1 MGAWFFGD
9 IPALRRAY
17 PRLPASVGEKV
28 RFRDPD
34 AVAGGTWESLERLLQ
49 SKKYF
54 PGGLRKSSA
63 AEQIASQMD
72 VENNRSRSFQ
82 VFRDG
87 LRRLVSGSDD
97 ATAD

>member
-1 MGAWFFGD
+1 MGAPARLEILVEEFSAER
-9 IPALRRAY
+9 ALRLLV
-17 PRLPASVGEKV
+17 PRIVPGV
-28 RFRDPD
+28 
-34 AVAGGTWESLERLLQ
+34 Q

>member
-1 MGAWFFGD
+1 MTAPARLEILVEEFSAER
-9 IPALRRAY
+9 ALRLLV
-17 PRLPASVGEKV
+17 PRIVPGVEFELRS
-28 RFRDPD
+28 
-34 AVAGGTWESLERLLQ
+34 S
-49 SKKYF
+49 KYF
-54 PGGLRKSSA
+54 PGGLRKSLA
-63 AEQIASQMD
+63 AEQIASHMD